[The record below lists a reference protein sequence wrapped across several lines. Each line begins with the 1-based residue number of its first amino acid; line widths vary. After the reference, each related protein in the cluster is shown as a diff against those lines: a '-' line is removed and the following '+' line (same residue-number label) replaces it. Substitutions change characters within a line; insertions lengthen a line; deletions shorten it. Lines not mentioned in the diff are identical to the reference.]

1 MTSAGE
7 VVSIA
12 LLAAVLV
19 AAVLRPHGLP
29 EAVVAVPSALLV
41 YALGLVTG
49 SAVEAELDRL
59 WPVLAFLAAVL
70 VLAQLC
76 AAEGLFEAAG
86 HWLARSS
93 RGSSGRLLVHV
104 FGLSAAVTSVL
115 SLDATVVLLT
125 PVVLA
130 TAARMQV
137 SARPHVY
144 ASGRLANSA
153 SLLLPM
159 GNLTNLLALAAS
171 GLTLAHFAA
180 AMAAPW
186 LVVLAVEYVVLRL
199 YFADDLAA
207 PAPAALAD
215 EVHVPWFAVGVLT
228 LTLVGFVVTSFV
240 GVEPYWVAIAGAVV
254 LGIHALG
261 RRAITLGAVGRAVD
275 LPFLS
280 FVVGLAVVVR
290 AVVDN
295 GLGDWIDGFLPG
307 GDGLGA
313 LLLFAAIGVVL
324 ANVVN
329 NLPALLIL
337 LGPAASVGQ
346 LAVLAVLIG
355 VNVGPNLTYTGS
367 LATLLWRRVLQERDL
382 NPSLRRFTV
391 LGLLTVPAGVAI
403 AVVAL
408 WVAARALPFV

>member
-1 MTSAGE
+1 VSGE
-7 VVSIA
+7 LVSIA

-29 EAVVAVPSALLV
+29 EAVVAVPAALLV
-41 YALGLVTG
+41 WGTDLVS
-49 SAVEAELDRL
+49 SAAVREELDRL
-59 WPVLAFLAAVL
+59 WPILVFLAAVL

-76 AAEGLFEAAG
+76 AAEGLFDAAG

-93 RGSSGRLLVHV
+93 RGSAQRLLVEV
-104 FGLSAAVTSVL
+104 FVLSAAVTSVL

-130 TAARMQV
+130 TAARMHV
-137 SARPHVY
+137 PARPHVY

-153 SLLLPM
+153 SLVLPM
-159 GNLTNLLALAAS
+159 GNLTNLLALAAT
-171 GLTLAHFAA
+171 GLTLVHFAA
-180 AMAAPW
+180 AMALPW
-186 LVVLAVEYVVLRL
+186 VVVLLVEYVVLRL
-199 YFADDLAA
+199 YFHTDLAP
-207 PAPAALAD
+207 PAP
-215 EVHVPWFAVGVLT
+215 EVLHEDVEVPGFAVVVLVMT
-228 LTLVGFVVTSFV
+228 LGGFVGTSVF
-240 GVEPYWVAIAGAVV
+240 GIEPYWAAVGGAVV
-254 LGIHALG
+254 LGVHALAVG
-261 RRAITLGAVGRAVD
+261 LIRPLSVARAIDV
-275 LPFLS
+275 PFLC

-295 GLGDWIDGFLPG
+295 GLGDWIDGLLPS
-307 GDGLGA
+307 DDDLVA
-313 LLLFAAIGVVL
+313 LLVFAGVATVL

-337 LGPAASVGQ
+337 LTPAAHVSS

-382 NPSLRRFTV
+382 TPSLRRFTL
-391 LGLLTVPAGVAI
+391 LGVMTVPAGVVLG
-403 AVVAL
+403 VVAL
-408 WVAARALPFV
+408 WAGAEVLPFL

>member
-1 MTSAGE
+1 MSGE
-7 VVSIA
+7 LVSIA

-29 EAVVAVPSALLV
+29 EAVVAVPAALLV
-41 YALGLVTG
+41 WGTDLVS
-49 SAVEAELDRL
+49 SAAVREELDRL
-59 WPVLAFLAAVL
+59 WPILVFLAAVL

-76 AAEGLFEAAG
+76 AAEGLFDAAG

-93 RGSSGRLLVHV
+93 RGSAQRLLVEV
-104 FGLSAAVTSVL
+104 FVLSAAVTSVL

-130 TAARMQV
+130 TAARMHV
-137 SARPHVY
+137 PARPHVY

-153 SLLLPM
+153 SLVLPM
-159 GNLTNLLALAAS
+159 GNLTNLLALAAT
-171 GLTLAHFAA
+171 GLTLVHFAA
-180 AMAAPW
+180 AMALPW
-186 LVVLAVEYVVLRL
+186 VVVLLVEYVVLRL
-199 YFADDLAA
+199 YFHTDLAP
-207 PAPAALAD
+207 PAP
-215 EVHVPWFAVGVLT
+215 EVLHEDVEVPGFAVVVLVMT
-228 LTLVGFVVTSFV
+228 LGGFVVTSVF
-240 GVEPYWVAIAGAVV
+240 GIEPYWAAVGGAVV
-254 LGIHALG
+254 LGVHALAVG
-261 RRAITLGAVGRAVD
+261 LIRPLGVARAIDV
-275 LPFLS
+275 PFLC

-295 GLGDWIDGFLPG
+295 GLGDWIDGLLPSH
-307 GDGLGA
+307 DGLVA
-313 LLLFAAIGVVL
+313 LLVFAGIATVL

-337 LGPAASVGQ
+337 LTPAAHVSS

-382 NPSLRRFTV
+382 TPSLRRFTL
-391 LGLLTVPAGVAI
+391 LGVMTVPAGVVLG
-403 AVVAL
+403 VVAL
-408 WVAARALPFV
+408 WAGAEVLPFL

>member
-1 MTSAGE
+1 VSGE
-7 VVSIA
+7 LVSIA
-12 LLAAVLV
+12 LLTAVLV

-29 EAVVAVPSALLV
+29 EAVVAVPAALIVWGTDLVSSA
-41 YALGLVTG
+41 
-49 SAVEAELDRL
+49 AVRSELDRL
-59 WPVLAFLAAVL
+59 WPIIVFLAAVL

-93 RGSSGRLLVHV
+93 RGSAGRLLVEV
-104 FGLSAAVTSVL
+104 FALSAAVTSVL

-137 SARPHVY
+137 PARPHVY

-159 GNLTNLLALAAS
+159 GNLTNLLALAAT
-171 GLTLAHFAA
+171 GLTLVHFAA
-180 AMAAPW
+180 AMALPW
-186 LVVLAVEYVVLRL
+186 IVVLLVEYVVLRL
-199 YFADDLAA
+199 YFRADLEK
-207 PAPAALAD
+207 PAPQALHED
-215 EVHVPWFAVGVLT
+215 VDVPHFAMTVLG
-228 LTLVGFVVTSFV
+228 LTLVGFVATSLI
-240 GVEPYWVAIAGAVV
+240 GVAPYWAAIGGAVV
-254 LGIHALG
+254 LGIHALASG
-261 RRAITLGAVGRAVD
+261 LIRPVAVLRAIDV
-275 LPFLS
+275 PFLC

-295 GLGDWIDGFLPG
+295 GMGDWIDGLLPT
-307 GDGLGA
+307 GDDLAA
-313 LLLFAAIGVVL
+313 LLVFAVIATVL

-337 LGPAASVGQ
+337 LTPAADVSD

-367 LATLLWRRVLQERDL
+367 LATLLWRRVLLDRGL
-382 NPSLRRFTV
+382 SPSLRRFTL
-391 LGLLTVPAGVAI
+391 LGVLTVPAGVVLG
-403 AVVAL
+403 VVAL
-408 WVAARALPFV
+408 WAGAAVLPFL

>member
-1 MTSAGE
+1 VSGE
-7 VVSIA
+7 LVSIA

-29 EAVVAVPSALLV
+29 EAVVAVPAALLV
-41 YALGLVTG
+41 WGTDLVS
-49 SAVEAELDRL
+49 SAAVREELDRL
-59 WPVLAFLAAVL
+59 WPILVFLAAVL

-76 AAEGLFEAAG
+76 AAEGLFDAAG

-93 RGSSGRLLVHV
+93 RGSAQRLLVEV
-104 FGLSAAVTSVL
+104 FVLSAAVTSVL

-130 TAARMQV
+130 TAARMHV
-137 SARPHVY
+137 PARPHVY

-153 SLLLPM
+153 SLVLPM
-159 GNLTNLLALAAS
+159 GNLTNLLALAAT
-171 GLTLAHFAA
+171 GLTLVHFAA
-180 AMAAPW
+180 AMALPW
-186 LVVLAVEYVVLRL
+186 VVVLLVEYVVLRL
-199 YFADDLAA
+199 YFHTDLAP
-207 PAPAALAD
+207 PAP
-215 EVHVPWFAVGVLT
+215 EVLHEDVEVPGFAVVVLVMT
-228 LTLVGFVVTSFV
+228 LGGFVVTSVF
-240 GVEPYWVAIAGAVV
+240 GIEPYWAAVGGAVV
-254 LGIHALG
+254 LGVHALAVG
-261 RRAITLGAVGRAVD
+261 LIRPSGVARAIDV
-275 LPFLS
+275 PFLC

-295 GLGDWIDGFLPG
+295 GLGDWIDGLLPSD
-307 GDGLGA
+307 DGLVA
-313 LLLFAAIGVVL
+313 LLVFAGIATVL

-337 LGPAASVGQ
+337 LTPAAHVSS

-382 NPSLRRFTV
+382 TPSLRRFTL
-391 LGLLTVPAGVAI
+391 LGVMTVPAGVVLG
-403 AVVAL
+403 VVAL
-408 WVAARALPFV
+408 WAGAEVLPFL

>member
-1 MTSAGE
+1 MSGE
-7 VVSIA
+7 LVSIA

-29 EAVVAVPSALLV
+29 EAVVAVPAALLV
-41 YALGLVTG
+41 WGTDLVS
-49 SAVEAELDRL
+49 SAAVREELDRL
-59 WPVLAFLAAVL
+59 WPILVFLAAVL

-76 AAEGLFEAAG
+76 AAEGLFDAAG

-93 RGSSGRLLVHV
+93 RGSAQRLLVEV
-104 FGLSAAVTSVL
+104 FVLSAAVTSVL

-130 TAARMQV
+130 TAARMHV
-137 SARPHVY
+137 PARPHVY

-153 SLLLPM
+153 SLVLPM
-159 GNLTNLLALAAS
+159 GNLTNLLALAAT
-171 GLTLAHFAA
+171 GLTLVHFAA
-180 AMAAPW
+180 AMALPW
-186 LVVLAVEYVVLRL
+186 VVVLLVEYVVLRL
-199 YFADDLAA
+199 YFHTDLAP
-207 PAPAALAD
+207 PAP
-215 EVHVPWFAVGVLT
+215 EVLHEDVEVPGFAVVVLVMT
-228 LTLVGFVVTSFV
+228 LGGFVVTSVF
-240 GVEPYWVAIAGAVV
+240 GIEPYWAAVGGAVV
-254 LGIHALG
+254 LGVHALAVG
-261 RRAITLGAVGRAVD
+261 LIRPLGVARAIDV
-275 LPFLS
+275 PFLC

-295 GLGDWIDGFLPG
+295 GLGDWIDGLLPSD
-307 GDGLGA
+307 DGLVA
-313 LLLFAAIGVVL
+313 LLVFAGIATVL

-337 LGPAASVGQ
+337 LTPAAHVSS

-382 NPSLRRFTV
+382 TPSLRRFTL
-391 LGLLTVPAGVAI
+391 LGVMTVPAGVVLG
-403 AVVAL
+403 VVAL
-408 WVAARALPFV
+408 WAGAEVLPFL

>member
-1 MTSAGE
+1 VSGE
-7 VVSIA
+7 IVSFA

-29 EAVVAVPSALLV
+29 EAVVAVPAALI
-41 YALGLVTG
+41 AWSTGLIDTA
-49 SAVEAELDRL
+49 AVHQEWHRL
-59 WPVLAFLAAVL
+59 WPILVFLAAVL

-93 RGSSGRLLVHV
+93 RGSPGRLLVEV
-104 FGLSAAVTSVL
+104 FALSAAVTSVL

-130 TAARMQV
+130 TAARMRV
-137 SARPHVY
+137 PARPHVY
-144 ASGRLANSA
+144 ATGHLANTA

-159 GNLTNLLALAAS
+159 GNLTNLLALAAT
-171 GLTLAHFAA
+171 GLTLVHFAA
-180 AMAAPW
+180 AMAMPW
-186 LVVLAVEYVVLRL
+186 IAVLLVEYVVMRL
-199 YFADDLAA
+199 YFRSDLAE
-207 PAPAALAD
+207 PAPDVLHED
-215 EVHVPWFAVGVLT
+215 VDVPSFAVVILA
-228 LTLVGFVVTSFV
+228 LTLVGFVVTSFLD
-240 GVEPYWVAIAGAVV
+240 VEPYWVALIGAVV
-254 LGIHALG
+254 LLVHTLARGLIRPG
-261 RRAITLGAVGRAVD
+261 GVVRAID
-275 LPFLS
+275 IPFLC
-280 FVVGLAVVVR
+280 FVLGLAVVVR

-295 GLGDWIDGFLPG
+295 GLGDWIDGLLPS
-307 GDGLGA
+307 GDDLMQ
-313 LLLFAAIGVVL
+313 LLAFAAIAAVL

-337 LGPAASVGQ
+337 LTPAAEVSSV
-346 LAVLAVLIG
+346 AVLAVLIG

-382 NPSLRRFTV
+382 QPSLRRFTV
-391 LGLLTVPAGVAI
+391 LGLLTVPLGIVL

-408 WVAARALPFV
+408 WAGVTLWSLG

>member
-1 MTSAGE
+1 M
-7 VVSIA
+7 SIA

-29 EAVVAVPSALLV
+29 EAVVAVPAALLV
-41 YALGLVTG
+41 WGTDLVS
-49 SAVEAELDRL
+49 SAAVREELDRL
-59 WPVLAFLAAVL
+59 WPILVFLAAVL

-76 AAEGLFEAAG
+76 AAEGLFDAAG

-93 RGSSGRLLVHV
+93 RGSAQRLLVEV
-104 FGLSAAVTSVL
+104 FVLSAAVTSVL

-130 TAARMQV
+130 TAARMHV
-137 SARPHVY
+137 PARPHVY

-153 SLLLPM
+153 SLVLPM
-159 GNLTNLLALAAS
+159 GNLTNLLALAAT
-171 GLTLAHFAA
+171 GLTLVHFAA
-180 AMAAPW
+180 AMALPW
-186 LVVLAVEYVVLRL
+186 VVVLLVEYVVLRF
-199 YFADDLAA
+199 YFHTDLAP
-207 PAPAALAD
+207 PAP
-215 EVHVPWFAVGVLT
+215 EVLHEDVEVPGFAVVVLVMT
-228 LTLVGFVVTSFV
+228 LGGFVVTSVF
-240 GVEPYWVAIAGAVV
+240 GIEPYWAAVGGAVV
-254 LGIHALG
+254 LGVHALAVG
-261 RRAITLGAVGRAVD
+261 LIRPLGVVRAIDV
-275 LPFLS
+275 PFLC

-295 GLGDWIDGFLPG
+295 GLGDWIDGLLPSD
-307 GDGLGA
+307 DGLVA
-313 LLLFAAIGVVL
+313 LLVFAGIATVL

-337 LGPAASVGQ
+337 LTPAAHVSS

-382 NPSLRRFTV
+382 TPSLRRFTL
-391 LGLLTVPAGVAI
+391 LGVMTVPAGVVLG
-403 AVVAL
+403 VVAL
-408 WVAARALPFV
+408 WAGAEVLPFL

>member
-1 MTSAGE
+1 MSGE
-7 VVSIA
+7 LVSIA

-29 EAVVAVPSALLV
+29 EAVVAVPAALLV
-41 YALGLVTG
+41 WGTDLVS
-49 SAVEAELDRL
+49 SAAVREELDRL
-59 WPVLAFLAAVL
+59 WPILVFLAAVL

-76 AAEGLFEAAG
+76 AAEGLFDAAG

-93 RGSSGRLLVHV
+93 RGSAQRLLVEV
-104 FGLSAAVTSVL
+104 FVLSAAVTSVL

-130 TAARMQV
+130 TAARMHV
-137 SARPHVY
+137 PARPHVY

-153 SLLLPM
+153 SLVLPM
-159 GNLTNLLALAAS
+159 GNLTNLLALAAT
-171 GLTLAHFAA
+171 GLTLVHFAA
-180 AMAAPW
+180 AMALPW
-186 LVVLAVEYVVLRL
+186 VVVLLVEYVVLRL
-199 YFADDLAA
+199 YFHTDLAP
-207 PAPAALAD
+207 PAP
-215 EVHVPWFAVGVLT
+215 EVLHEDVEVPGFAVVVLVMT
-228 LTLVGFVVTSFV
+228 LGGFVVTSVF
-240 GVEPYWVAIAGAVV
+240 GIEPYWAAVGGAVV
-254 LGIHALG
+254 LGVHALAVG
-261 RRAITLGAVGRAVD
+261 LIRPSGVARAIDV
-275 LPFLS
+275 PFLC

-295 GLGDWIDGFLPG
+295 GLGDWIDGLLPSD
-307 GDGLGA
+307 DGLVA
-313 LLLFAAIGVVL
+313 LLVFAGIATVL

-337 LGPAASVGQ
+337 LTPAAHVSS

-382 NPSLRRFTV
+382 TPSLRRFTL
-391 LGLLTVPAGVAI
+391 LGVMTVPAGVVLG
-403 AVVAL
+403 VVAL
-408 WVAARALPFV
+408 WAGAEVLPFL